1 MSCIPRIC
9 ISILALALLV
19 AQGLAAPKAAK
30 KAAPKPEA
38 TTSADPTYVSS
49 FMSYDVGTLQMTGK
63 TAADTTY
70 PIGILQM
77 SGRSIGSTTYGIGTL
92 SMTGR
97 QEP

>member
-1 MSCIPRIC
+1 MKRVRRIFVG
-9 ISILALALLV
+9 IVALAFFA
-19 AQGLAAPKAAK
+19 AQGFAAPKATRK
-30 KAAPKPEA
+30 VAPKPEA
-38 TTSADPTYVSS
+38 TTPADPAYVSS

-70 PIGILQM
+70 AIGLLQM
-77 SGRSIGSTTYGIGTL
+77 TGRSAVPTIYSIGTL